1 MALAAIQAAISQ
13 IQESRQIS
21 QTPMKQGAGDFAQQL
36 NSAIGKVDAAQHE
49 SDDLLSKLASGES
62 VDLHNTMISLQKA
75 DISMRTLVSVRDK
88 VVSAYEQI
96 MNMSV

>member
-1 MALAAIQAAISQ
+1 MALAAIQAAIAQ
-13 IQESRQIS
+13 IQESREVAQA
-21 QTPMKQGAGDFAQQL
+21 PMKQGAGNFAEQL
-36 NSAIGKVDAAQHE
+36 GNAIGKVDTAQHE
-49 SDDLLSKLASGES
+49 SDDLLAKLASGES

-75 DISMRTLVSVRDK
+75 DISMRTLVAVRDK